1 MSHVFTHNTDQRQR
15 APCFDFPVV
24 YNNLRKCL
32 ENAQFIKKHFR
43 GSLGITLMLLA
54 AMRAKVC
61 DNLESYL
68 ARNSFDIG
76 EGSNF
81 TFCPWIFLEFLI

>member
-1 MSHVFTHNTDQRQR
+1 MFG
-15 APCFDFPVV
+15 
-24 YNNLRKCL
+24 KCTV
-32 ENAQFIKKHFR
+32 NKHFR

-81 TFCPWIFLEFLI
+81 TFCPWISMEFLI